1 VVSVGT
7 KPPLVHVVEALTQEY
22 CFPVTKSLPRAP
34 LGVRPEVE
42 LIRGVQVEAKEGVG
56 VRVVAGGGVGVR
68 VVLGYRLLAGP
79 ASSGSLRVGPANVA
93 WATCEALAGWGS
105 TWDG

>member
-34 LGVRPEVE
+34 LDLP
-42 LIRGVQVEAKEGVG
+42 Q
-56 VRVVAGGGVGVR
+56 
-68 VVLGYRLLAGP
+68 RL
-79 ASSGSLRVGPANVA
+79 
-93 WATCEALAGWGS
+93 AT
-105 TWDG
+105 

>member
-34 LGVRPEVE
+34 LDSP
-42 LIRGVQVEAKEGVG
+42 Q
-56 VRVVAGGGVGVR
+56 
-68 VVLGYRLLAGP
+68 RL
-79 ASSGSLRVGPANVA
+79 
-93 WATCEALAGWGS
+93 AT
-105 TWDG
+105 